1 VLAVL
6 VRALLGVLVRAGEK
20 VLGVRGRRELGSVEG
35 IRVSCAG
42 GRKVRGRGGPAAG
55 QPEGRDASG
64 TDCGS
69 REWNRRECRPTKVI
83 SQTG

>member
-6 VRALLGVLVRAGEK
+6 VRALLGVLVRAWEK
-20 VLGVRGRRELGSVEG
+20 VMGVRGRRELGSVEG
-35 IRVSCAG
+35 ILVSCAG
-42 GRKVRGRGGPAAG
+42 GRKVGQGEPAAG

-69 REWNRRECRPTKVI
+69 REWNRIECRPTKVI